1 MKEVLYKY
9 NNSGAYFTD
18 SNTSFGDDAQM
29 KLIIEPHEF
38 SISVGGEVLR
48 STSFGGC
55 TIIVSNSGEVV
66 FYDNDN
72 NILGKTDGC
81 NELYKEVKFIWEQES
96 ISVLFG
102 QTETVDYYP
111 NCDGEYDRYGKEW
124 ITKRLVTLGL
134 KDNLVTIK

>member
-9 NNSGAYFTD
+9 NNSGAYFAESETD
-18 SNTSFGDDAQM
+18 FGSDTEM

-38 SISVGGEVLR
+38 SISVGGDVLR
-48 STSFGGC
+48 STSFEGC
-55 TIIVSNSGEVV
+55 TIIVSNNGKVV

-72 NILGKTDGC
+72 DILGNADGC
-81 NELYKEVKFIWEQES
+81 NELYKEVRFVWEQDC

-124 ITKRLVTLGL
+124 VTKRLVTLAL
-134 KDNLVTIK
+134 KDNSVTVE

>member
-9 NNSGAYFTD
+9 NNSGAYFTE
-18 SNTSFGDDAQM
+18 SETVFGNDTEM
-29 KLIIEPHEF
+29 KLIIEPHKF
-38 SISVGGEVLR
+38 SISVGGDVLR
-48 STSFGGC
+48 NTSFDGC

-81 NELYKEVKFIWEQES
+81 DELYKEVKFVWEQDC

-124 ITKRLVTLGL
+124 ITNRLVTFDY
-134 KDNLVTIK
+134 KKNTVKID